1 MTVRKLILL
10 AGLGLWIAGPVMA
23 QDASN
28 KAQNQKLADSIAE
41 KIRTSGVIKK
51 GDGTKVSIEVRDGVV
66 ELSGTVASPEQHEQI
81 LRSVSKVSGIKRI
94 ESSMVGPLAPA
105 MPVAERIPAPMAVA
119 VVPAMPV
126 AERIPAPMAATSPPP
141 YAPVTRTGGQGE
153 GGPLNALP
161 APLGAAPSAAT
172 GEPVPLNGAP
182 MMTAL
187 DPAGPRLPPYAW
199 PTYAPYNNMSRVAY
213 PQSYPYNAF
222 PYIGPYYPF
231 PKVPLGWRKVVL
243 EWEDGHW
250 YYGKLASPQDMWR
263 VKFW

>member
-1 MTVRKLILL
+1 VTVRKLILL
-10 AGLGLWIAGPVMA
+10 AALGIGIVGSAAA
-23 QDASN
+23 QDAAS

-51 GDGTKVSIEVRDGVV
+51 GDGTKISIEARDGVV
-66 ELSGTVASPEQHEQI
+66 ELSGSVASPEQHEQI
-81 LRSVSKVSGIKRI
+81 LKSVSKVSGIKRI
-94 ESSMVGPLAPA
+94 ESSMAGPGMPAAEQAASAP
-105 MPVAERIPAPMAVA
+105 E
-119 VVPAMPV
+119 
-126 AERIPAPMAATSPPP
+126 TKSPPP
-141 YAPVTRTGGQGE
+141 GYGPVQRTGGQGE
-153 GGPLNALP
+153 GPLNNLP
-161 APLGAAPSAAT
+161 APLGAAPGAGS
-172 GEPVPLNGAP
+172 GEPVPLNGSP

-250 YYGKLASPQDMWR
+250 YYGRLSSPQDMWR

>member
-10 AGLGLWIAGPVMA
+10 AALGIGIVGPAVA
-23 QDASN
+23 QDAAL
-28 KAQNQKLADSIAE
+28 KAQNQNLADSIAE
-41 KIRTSGVIKK
+41 KIRTSGLIKK
-51 GDGTKVSIEVRDGVV
+51 GDGTKISIEVRDGVV
-66 ELSGTVASPEQHEQI
+66 ELSGTVGSSEQHEQI
-81 LRSVSKVSGIKRI
+81 LRSVSRVSGIKRI
-94 ESSMVGPLAPA
+94 ESSISGPGISAGEPQSGA
-105 MPVAERIPAPMAVA
+105 
-119 VVPAMPV
+119 VPAG
-126 AERIPAPMAATSPPP
+126 SYPPTG
-141 YAPVTRTGGQGE
+141 YAPFTRTSGQAE
-153 GGPLNALP
+153 GGPLNSLP
-161 APLGAAPSAAT
+161 APLGAAPGLST
-172 GEPVPLNGAP
+172 GEPVPLNGTP

-250 YYGKLASPQDMWR
+250 YYGRLSSPQDMWR

>member
-1 MTVRKLILL
+1 MTVRKLIPL
-10 AGLGLWIAGPVMA
+10 AMSFGLWIAGPAMA
-23 QDASN
+23 QDEAA
-28 KAQNQKLADSIAE
+28 KARNQKLADSAAE
-41 KIRTSGVIKK
+41 KLRSTGAVK
-51 GDGTKVSIEVRDGVV
+51 GASVDIETRDGVV
-66 ELSGTVASPEQHEQI
+66 DLTGTVTSEAQHEQI
-81 LRSVSKVSGIKRI
+81 LRTLKTVPGVKKIQSWLAVGNAQSPTPAANPAKQMPVSSF
-94 ESSMVGPLAPA
+94 GPLQRA
-105 MPVAERIPAPMAVA
+105 
-119 VVPAMPV
+119 
-126 AERIPAPMAATSPPP
+126 
-141 YAPVTRTGGQGE
+141 GGE
-153 GGPLNALP
+153 GPGGPISALP
-161 APLGAAPSAAT
+161 APGGPGPLPPT

-182 MMTAL
+182 AMAPL

-250 YYGKLASPQDMWR
+250 YYGRLSSPHDFWR